1 MSYVSINKDFAPL
14 DIDFH
19 DIDDDEDN
27 IMRLKAN
34 LIINNIKRPNFDYYK
49 ILKWKNLKMK
59 YWAIL
64 AKKKVLLEF

>member
-19 DIDDDEDN
+19 DTDDDKDN

-49 ILKWKNLKMK
+49 ILK
-59 YWAIL
+59 
-64 AKKKVLLEF
+64 